1 MKKVRLYGLVS
12 VLVFIVFLNV
22 PQTASAISEDDVRAM
37 MATVNDHLAAMGE
50 DFRLGVVEY
59 YTENINNTEV
69 GQIVYFDDRTHQL
82 SSHWVPFDPNRD
94 SRRNITWLTDQVD
107 GTASGVTLEQ
117 TQTALSAAM
126 ATWNGVDCA
135 TIPLDQ
141 LDDFG
146 WDWGYVQYQYWRGP
160 DDPPGINGGS
170 PIWWYGDIRHCG
182 WLPPDFYEVVLG
194 PGTSTY
200 VLGVSFTFI
209 WIDTSTG
216 LPSDMD
222 NNGKDDVAFK
232 EFYYNNWFPWGINTT
247 GYPIDVESIVLHEV
261 GHGLSLDHFG
271 KLFRT
276 PSNGKL
282 HFAPEAVMNAGYT
295 GRIHQELFG
304 TDIAS
309 FCSIWAHWPNN

>member
-1 MKKVRLYGLVS
+1 MKKVRLYGIVS
-12 VLVFIVFLNV
+12 VLAFIVFLSV

-37 MATVNDHLAAMGE
+37 MANVNDQLAAMGE
-50 DFRLGVVEY
+50 NIRLEMVEY

-69 GQIVYFDDRTHQL
+69 GQIIYFDDRTHQMN
-82 SSHWVPFDPNRD
+82 SHWVPFDPNRD
-94 SRRNITWLTDQVD
+94 SRSNITWLTDQVD
-107 GTASGVTLEQ
+107 GTANGVTLGE

-126 ATWNGVDCA
+126 ATWNGMDCG

-141 LDDFG
+141 IDDFG
-146 WDWGYVQYQYWRGP
+146 WDWGYVQWLYGF
-160 DDPPGINGGS
+160 GGN
-170 PIWWYGDIRHCG
+170 PYWWYGDIKHGG
-182 WLPPDFYEVVLG
+182 WLPGEFFDVIWGPGAHSVVLG
-194 PGTSTY
+194 VT
-200 VLGVSFTFI
+200 FTFI
-209 WIDTSTG
+209 WIDTATG

-222 NNGKDDVAFK
+222 NNGKRDVAFR
-232 EFYYNNWFPWGINTT
+232 EIYYNNWFPWGINTT
-247 GYPIDVESIVLHEV
+247 GYPIDVESIVLHEM

-276 PSNGKL
+276 LENGKL